1 MFVFPS
7 SGQTFPLTGS
17 MLFQVQPVSGA
28 HGYLW
33 SFVQNGAIVWQ
44 NLAWDGRLG
53 GATYSVGKGW
63 RGVQDPGDWSRRPFR
78 RQGRRGRV

>member
-33 SFVQNGAIVWQ
+33 SFVQNGAIV
-44 NLAWDGRLG
+44 
-53 GATYSVGKGW
+53 
-63 RGVQDPGDWSRRPFR
+63 
-78 RQGRRGRV
+78 